1 MLIKVSPWCFMGH
14 TLIDFFPLEG
24 LFAIGVHTIVRNVR
38 LKTPCRR
45 GHGDSVPMGVGIP
58 LCGTCGV
65 LGEELEAFT
74 AGVVAHQLSGTR
86 QYTVSKDV
94 DFTTLSYT
102 HISRVSCQKGLTAT
116 DRALL
121 AGNHRYVIQ
130 KYQHPCILW
139 HHNIHPTRV
148 TSCYHCVAT
157 QSP

>member
-1 MLIKVSPWCFMGH
+1 MVIKVAPWCFMGH

-45 GHGDSVPMGVGIP
+45 GHGDSIPMGVGIP

-94 DFTTLSYT
+94 DIIYA
-102 HISRVSCQKGLTAT
+102 HIEGILPKRPYLPCVSMA

-130 KYQHPCILW
+130 KYQTSMHL
-139 HHNIHPTRV
+139 V
-148 TSCYHCVAT
+148 TSQCTSNSSNVMLSLWGYT
-157 QSP
+157 